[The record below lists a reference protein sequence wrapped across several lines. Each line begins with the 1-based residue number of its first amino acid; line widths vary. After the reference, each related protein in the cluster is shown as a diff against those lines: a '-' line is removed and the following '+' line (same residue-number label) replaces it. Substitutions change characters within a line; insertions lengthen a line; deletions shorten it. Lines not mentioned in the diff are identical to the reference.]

1 MAGAALRL
9 YQIDNKTVWLDEAF
23 NIWLVRHSV
32 PDMIRLSMD
41 VDRHPPLY
49 YLLFHYW
56 IQLGGQ
62 VQVWALDQGQV
73 TVSEKPAFPAE
84 PSLNYTFPPYSITL
98 LIVPAQRWSWLWF
111 GGGMACALFLGAGI
125 WFSQRRRRV

>member
-1 MAGAALRL
+1 
-9 YQIDNKTVWLDEAF
+9 
-23 NIWLVRHSV
+23 
-32 PDMIRLSMD
+32 MIRLSMD
-41 VDRHPPLY
+41 VDQHPPLY

-62 VQVWALDQGQV
+62 VQVWALDQGLV
-73 TVSEKPAFPAE
+73 TVSEKPAFPAG
-84 PSLNYTFPPYSITL
+84 PILPYSFPPYSITL

-111 GGGMACALFLGAGI
+111 EGGVACALFLGAGI